1 MEQNLITDK
10 IETNEVIISIIRSR
24 PPSPQIIEQPPI
36 INTIPLPVPPE
47 PFQSSTTQ
55 SLSSSMSFQPSIRV
69 EINEK
74 HNSITSDMPQSRTE
88 KTSSQII
95 RQNKQ
100 PIPPSNTPVP
110 DQINI
115 NRYFYKQIFL
125 IKFSYFSSSFIRN
138 NTNMRDSYIKQTG
151 IKTNLNLSLSIILFL
166 LESINQ
172 QENNESEINYFL
184 VPPSTLV
191 NQEQVHDPIQRI
203 IEEHNQTIGFYR
215 MIPNRRVLIPHK
227 ISMDNIL
234 ADQSHII
241 INQYTSQSP
250 MNLSDLNHNQYQ
262 LNEVEFVQLLSS
274 LVIRGV
280 QVHKQYEKFTPGL
293 NSTSFTN
300 VLNVSQMHLRSS
312 SNSQQSM
319 INSSSKLPLIA
330 HQQPTARQ
338 LARIQSN
345 IQAKATREGKH
356 FLLQSFRS
364 KFFWTE
370 SRMN

>member
-1 MEQNLITDK
+1 M
-10 IETNEVIISIIRSR
+10 
-24 PPSPQIIEQPPI
+24 
-36 INTIPLPVPPE
+36 INTLPLPVQPE
-47 PFQSSTTQ
+47 TIQFSTTP
-55 SLSSSMSFQPSIRV
+55 SLSSSMTSVRPSIRV

-74 HNSITSDMPQSRTE
+74 HNSVTSHVPRSRKE
-88 KTSSQII
+88 RTSIQTT

-100 PIPPSNTPVP
+100 PISPTKTPVP
-110 DQINI
+110 DQPNKK
-115 NRYFYKQIFL
+115 RYFYKEIFL

-138 NTNMRDSYIKQTG
+138 NTNMRDSYVKQTG

-172 QENNESEINYFL
+172 QENNESEINYFP
-184 VPPSTLV
+184 VPQSTLI
-191 NQEQVHDPIQRI
+191 NQEQVHDPIEKI

-262 LNEVEFVQLLSS
+262 LNEVEFIQLLSS

-338 LARIQSN
+338 LARMQSN

-356 FLLQSFRS
+356 FLIQ
-364 KFFWTE
+364 FFGSE
-370 SRMN
+370 FFGPNPE